1 MVNEHPDTKPDDRGE
16 IAVKVVY
23 PSAHAPAEKEFPR
36 NATLREVKQFALDT
50 FGLKEGNVDGQQ
62 VVFFLYLHHTKI
74 ENLDQP
80 LSAVVPSHEREV
92 TFRLAKEVIAG

>member
-1 MVNEHPDTKPDDRGE
+1 MATQAKTTIE
-16 IAVKVVY
+16 VKIVY
-23 PSAHAPAEKEFPR
+23 PSAHAPAEKEFPPS
-36 NATLREVKQFALDT
+36 ATLREVKQFALDT

-62 VVFFLYLHHTKI
+62 VVFFLYFHHTKL

-80 LSAVVPSHEREV
+80 LSAIVPEHEHEA

>member
-1 MVNEHPDTKPDDRGE
+1 MPTETHTKE

-23 PSAHAPAEKEFPR
+23 PSAHHPAEKEFSPS
-36 NATLREVKQFALDT
+36 ATLREVKQFALDT

-62 VVFFLYLHHTKI
+62 VVYFLYLHHSKI
-74 ENLDQP
+74 ENLDQR
-80 LSAVVPSHEREV
+80 LSAILPPHEHEV

>member
-1 MVNEHPDTKPDDRGE
+1 MPTDTHIKE

-23 PSAHAPAEKEFPR
+23 PSAHHPAEKELSPSEL
-36 NATLREVKQFALDT
+36 LREVKQFALDT

-62 VVFFLYLHHTKI
+62 IVYFLYHHHTKI

-80 LSAVVPSHEREV
+80 LSAVVPPHEHEV

>member
-1 MVNEHPDTKPDDRGE
+1 MSTPNGPNE

-36 NATLREVKQFALDT
+36 SATLREVKQFALDT
-50 FGLKEGNVDGQQ
+50 FGLKEGTVDGNQI
-62 VVFFLYLHHTKI
+62 VFFLYLRHTKI

-80 LSAVVPSHEREV
+80 LSAVVPAHEHEV

>member
-1 MVNEHPDTKPDDRGE
+1 MATHTKTE
-16 IAVKVVY
+16 VEVKVVY

-36 NATLREVKQFALDT
+36 SATLREVKQFALDA

-62 VVFFLYLHHTKI
+62 VVFFLYFHHTKL
-74 ENLDQP
+74 ENLDQR
-80 LSAVVPSHEREV
+80 LSAIVPEHEDEA